1 MRDVSS
7 HAVWLIAFAAT
18 SLALP
23 AFAQGSCPAAL
34 AGLMPKAA
42 VRVSGQYNSA
52 GIVGLGFAAGELPF
66 ANVCVNQV
74 TKTPGHV
81 SVEVKHYEGEGV
93 ELFAMQIDGEE
104 QQRLT
109 NARQEFEQAT
119 ANLHVGV
126 NGVDSVTPFT
136 SEAVPGGTLLSY
148 GSWTDC
154 SEGTKRSKPTA
165 KLLAVAHNGDTAI
178 NVEINGFISVEAA
191 KAAAVEILASFA
203 KNGFHPAAPAR

>member
-1 MRDVSS
+1 MRNVSS
-7 HAVWLIAFAAT
+7 HAIWITALAAMSIARP
-18 SLALP
+18 ALG
-23 AFAQGSCPAAL
+23 QGSCPPAL

-42 VRVSGQYNSA
+42 VKVSGHYTSA

-66 ANVCVNQV
+66 ENVCVNQV

-93 ELFAMQIDGEE
+93 ELFTMQIDGEE
-104 QQRLT
+104 QQRLA
-109 NARQEFEQAT
+109 NARQEFEKA
-119 ANLHVGV
+119 AGKLRVGV

-136 SEAVPGGTLLSY
+136 AEAVPGGTLLSY
-148 GSWTDC
+148 GYWTDC
-154 SEGTKRSKPTA
+154 SEGSKRSKPTA
-165 KLLAVAHNGDTAI
+165 RLLAVAHNGDTAI

-203 KNGFHPAAPAR
+203 KNGFRPAAQAR